1 MLGGRRILV
10 AEDNLVNQMVITGM
24 LKKLDIAI
32 EMAPNGLIAVERY
45 AQDPLRWDLIL
56 MDCEMPELD
65 GYAATGRIR
74 QLEQEQNLRPVPIV
88 ALTAHAL
95 REQQQRC
102 ISAGMDEY
110 LAKPLTFERLK
121 QMLVQQFCRNGARN

>member
-1 MLGGRRILV
+1 MQQQDEARRKLIDAQNKV
-10 AEDNLVNQMVITGM
+10 EIVTEDNVN
-24 LKKLDIAI
+24 LKKVEVEETQKIFDQAIAI
-32 EMAPNGLIAVERY
+32 RRDFEKRIALESGKGSKT
-45 AQDPLRWDLIL
+45 AIA
-56 MDCEMPELD
+56 E
-65 GYAATGRIR
+65 RIR